1 MYKFTFLSHKT
12 GFTILVIIIFL
23 VGLSFSTGC
32 TSTNNSE
39 NSLLETKPMVSATI
53 FPIYDLV
60 RQIAGEKLE
69 VNLIVQPNDSPHT
82 YNPSVQERVRIE
94 KSHLIFII
102 GHTLDSWAIKGISNK
117 ANIVVLDKGINLI
130 AFDEEKHDE
139 HAHDEEKHDEHAH
152 GEVNPHYWL
161 DPENASIMAQVIA
174 DNLSILDPLNEDFY
188 QENAR
193 ELRKDLRN
201 LANEMLKL
209 VKPIQS
215 TPFITLHDAW
225 PYFGKAFGLQIKG
238 SFEPTAANQPTPRYL
253 HELQEIIDTFDIK
266 AIFSEPQLSTSSL
279 DSFVKD
285 NNLSIGTLDPI
296 GGSGGINNYQELIR
310 FNCRELL
317 QTLKN
322 DIK

>member
-1 MYKFTFLSHKT
+1 MYTFTFPSRKN
-12 GFTILVIIIFL
+12 GFIILLIIIYL
-23 VGLSFSTGC
+23 AGLSFSAAC
-32 TSTNNSE
+32 TTTNNLE

-60 RQIAGEKLE
+60 RQIVDGKME

-94 KSHLIFII
+94 KSRLIFII

-117 ANIVVLDKGINLI
+117 VNIVVLDKGIDLI
-130 AFDEEKHDE
+130 TFDEEKY
-139 HAHDEEKHDEHAH
+139 DEHAH

-161 DPENASIMAQVIA
+161 DPENASLMAQVIA
-174 DNLSILDPLNEDFY
+174 DELSVLDPLNKDFY
-188 QENAR
+188 QKNAR
-193 ELRKDLRN
+193 ELRKDLTK
-201 LANEMLKL
+201 LLDEMIKL
-209 VKPIQS
+209 LKPIQS

-225 PYFGKAFGLQIKG
+225 PYFGKAFDLQIKG

-253 HELQEIIDTFDIK
+253 KELQEIIYTFDIK

-296 GGSGGINNYQELIR
+296 GSSSGIHNYQELIR

>member
-1 MYKFTFLSHKT
+1 MVKFTFPCHKT
-12 GFTILVIIIFL
+12 GFTILLIIIFL
-23 VGLSFSTGC
+23 AGLSLSIAC

-39 NSLLETKPMVSATI
+39 NSSLETKPIISATI

-94 KSHLIFII
+94 KSRLIFII

-117 ANIVVLDKGINLI
+117 ANIVVLDKGFNLI
-130 AFDEEKHDE
+130 AYDEK
-139 HAHDEEKHDEHAH
+139 KHDEHAH
-152 GEVNPHYWL
+152 GKVNPHYWL
-161 DPENASIMAQVIA
+161 DPENASLIAQVIA
-174 DNLSILDPLNEDFY
+174 DKLSVLDPLNKDFY
-188 QENAR
+188 QQNTR
-193 ELRKDLRN
+193 ELRKDLKK
-201 LANEMLKL
+201 LSAEMLRL

-253 HELQEIIDTFDIK
+253 KELQELIDTFDIK

-296 GGSGGINNYQELIR
+296 GGSGGIHNYQELIR